1 MPEPK
6 KAKGTLTI
14 YDVASRAGVSIA
26 SVSRVLN
33 GLGTPRPET
42 RERVLQAVRELS
54 FVRDGAARA
63 LSNGL
68 KEVVGVVFRRGDETP
83 HPPLDSVFEDEYES
97 FLYIDVINRGIE
109 AESQRCGFDVL
120 MSSVA
125 FNDETV
131 LQRLVAMAGKTD
143 GLILHDR
150 MLPAVGMA
158 RLAGIVPVVTFAA
171 SPTPESINIRCDNES
186 GMRALVR
193 HLVVDHKYRSVA
205 YLSGRW
211 DSPDNRARARV
222 FEAEAA
228 AAGAEIHIGPSW
240 QGNYSAAGG
249 ASAIASLLD
258 AGTALPR
265 AIVCASDQTA
275 IGVMHALA
283 QRGIRVPQDVAVTGF
298 DDVPVARHLH
308 PPLTTV
314 RQPMQELGAKA
325 FNVLYSRI
333 NGAASEPEIVLP
345 VHLVIRESCG
355 CPQGSAPVTGPARS
369 GDRAPAPW

>member
-6 KAKGTLTI
+6 KAKGALTI
-14 YDVASRAGVSIA
+14 YDVATRAGVSIA

-33 GLGTPRPET
+33 GQGTPRPET
-42 RERVLQAVRELS
+42 RERVLRAVRELS
-54 FVRDGAARA
+54 FVRDGSARA

-68 KEVVGVVFRRGDETP
+68 KEVVGVVFRRGDET
-83 HPPLDSVFEDEYES
+83 LFEDEYES

-109 AESQRCGFDVL
+109 GESHRRGFDVL

-125 FNDETV
+125 FNDENV
-131 LQRLVAMAGKTD
+131 LQRVAAMAGKTD

-150 MLPAVGMA
+150 MLSAVGIA
-158 RLAGIVPVVTFAA
+158 QVASIVPVVTLAGT
-171 SPTPESINIRCDNES
+171 PTPESMNVRCDNES

-193 HLVVDHKYRSVA
+193 HLVIDHRYKSVA
-205 YLSGRW
+205 YLSGRG
-211 DSPDNRARARV
+211 DSPDNRARARI
-222 FEAEAA
+222 FEADAA
-228 AAGAEIHIGPSW
+228 AAGAKIEMGPSW
-240 QGNYSAAGG
+240 EGNYSAAGG
-249 ASAIASLLD
+249 ASVIASLLD

-298 DDVPVARHLH
+298 DDVPVARHLR

-325 FNVLYSRI
+325 FEVLHSRI
-333 NGAASEPEIVLP
+333 SGVAGDPDVVLP
-345 VHLVIRESCG
+345 VQLVVRESCG
-355 CPQGSAPVTGPARS
+355 CAQPARD
-369 GDRAPAPW
+369 GE

>member
-14 YDVASRAGVSIA
+14 YDVATRAGVSIA

-42 RERVLQAVRELS
+42 RERVLRAVRELS
-54 FVRDGAARA
+54 FVRDGSARA

-68 KEVVGVVFRRGDETP
+68 KEVVGVVFRRGDET
-83 HPPLDSVFEDEYES
+83 LFEDEYES

-109 AESQRCGFDVL
+109 GESQRRGFDVL

-125 FNDETV
+125 FNDENV
-131 LQRLVAMAGKTD
+131 LQRLTAMAGKTD

-150 MLPAVGMA
+150 MLSAVGMA
-158 RLAGIVPVVTFAA
+158 RVASIVPVVTLAG
-171 SPTPESINIRCDNES
+171 SPTPKAMNVRCDNES

-193 HLVVDHKYRSVA
+193 HLVIDHRYKSVA
-205 YLSGRW
+205 YLSGRG

-222 FEAEAA
+222 FESEAA
-228 AAGAEIHIGPSW
+228 AAGAEIQMGPSW
-240 QGNYSAAGG
+240 QGDYSAAGG
-249 ASAIASLLD
+249 ASVIAGLLD
-258 AGTALPR
+258 SGTAVPR
-265 AIVCASDQTA
+265 AVVCASDQTA

-298 DDVPVARHLH
+298 DDVPVARHLR

-325 FNVLYSRI
+325 FEVLHSRI
-333 NGAASEPEIVLP
+333 SGGTSEPDIVLP
-345 VHLVIRESCG
+345 VQLVIRESCG
-355 CPQGSAPVTGPARS
+355 CPRREGA
-369 GDRAPAPW
+369 

>member
-1 MPEPK
+1 MAEPK
-6 KAKGTLTI
+6 KAKATLTI
-14 YDVASRAGVSIA
+14 YDVATRAGVSIA

-33 GLGTPRPET
+33 GLGTPRAET

-54 FVRDGAARA
+54 FVRDSSARA

-68 KEVVGVVFRRGDETP
+68 KEVVGVVFRRGDET
-83 HPPLDSVFEDEYES
+83 LFEDEYES

-109 AESQRCGFDVL
+109 AESHRRGFDIL

-125 FNDETV
+125 FNDENV
-131 LQRLVAMAGKTD
+131 LQRVAAMAGKTD

-150 MLPAVGMA
+150 MLSAVGIA
-158 RLAGIVPVVTFAA
+158 RVAGIVPVVTLAGT
-171 SPTPESINIRCDNES
+171 PTPESMNVRCDNES
-186 GMRALVR
+186 GMRELVR
-193 HLVVDHKYRSVA
+193 HLVVDHRYRSVA
-205 YLSGRW
+205 YLSGRG
-211 DSPDNRARARV
+211 DSPDNRARARI

-228 AAGAEIHIGPSW
+228 AAGAEVEMGPAW

-249 ASAIASLLD
+249 ASVIASLLD

-275 IGVMHALA
+275 IGVIHALA

-325 FNVLYSRI
+325 FDLLYSRI
-333 NGAASEPEIVLP
+333 SAAAGAPDVVLP
-345 VHLVIRESCG
+345 VQLIVRESCG
-355 CPQGSAPVTGPARS
+355 CPSSSGPTSSTVSAS
-369 GDRAPAPW
+369 EDKS